1 MRPLQRRYR
10 QISLLFDGEHLK
22 IYALGKLST
31 EQLNEKVAH
40 LFQQL
45 LNDNFGINTQ
55 VTFLN
60 DEEVYSKAA
69 ESWKASEE
77 SDIKASLQQPQELQQ
92 KYARAS
98 RTSRLL
104 TAEEIA
110 RAADL
115 AAVSRR
121 AAGNEEKKRRRPKET
136 ALWEK
141 ISWDNLYHFPVC
153 PQTQGW

>member
-1 MRPLQRRYR
+1 MPYDLTYR
-10 QISLLFDGEHLK
+10 FGAIETIFDCSFYLPVSE
-22 IYALGKLST
+22 YTALGGSRNAMMAGIDVKDGK
-31 EQLNEKVAH
+31 EKAYDQW
-40 LFQQL
+40 L
-45 LNDNFGINTQ
+45 T
-55 VTFLN
+55 
-60 DEEVYSKAA
+60 
-69 ESWKASEE
+69 
-77 SDIKASLQQPQELQQ
+77 P
-92 KYARAS
+92 
-98 RTSRLL
+98 RTKEIRQMCIRDRLL